1 MNSIA
6 CIFSLTCVILLN
18 DLTIPGPIF
27 AVDSMP
33 RVFIIDAAA
42 LRSVKLRTQQNS
54 GSLKAALT
62 KLTRE
67 ADRAL
72 ISAPLSV
79 MHKEFTPPSG
89 DRHDYV
95 SLAPYWWPNPNTH
108 NGLPYVRRDGEINP
122 ERNSIADRQNL
133 ESMVTLVKHWRLPTI
148 SRQTRTTPNKPRPC
162 STFGF

>member
-6 CIFSLTCVILLN
+6 CIFSLTCAILLN

-33 RVFIIDAAA
+33 RVFIIDAVA

-54 GSLKAALT
+54 GSLKPALA

-79 MHKEFTPPSG
+79 MHKEFG
-89 DRHDYV
+89 
-95 SLAPYWWPNPNTH
+95 AAE
-108 NGLPYVRRDGEINP
+108 RRST
-122 ERNSIADRQNL
+122 RLR
-133 ESMVTLVKHWRLPTI
+133 ESCTVLVA
-148 SRQTRTTPNKPRPC
+148 
-162 STFGF
+162 

>member
-6 CIFSLTCVILLN
+6 SLLSLTCAILLN
-18 DLTIPGPIF
+18 DLTIPAPIF
-27 AVDSMP
+27 AVHSTP
-33 RVFIIDAAA
+33 RVFIIDAVA

-54 GSLKAALT
+54 GSLKPALA

-79 MHKEFTPPSG
+79 MHKELAPPSG

-133 ESMVTLVKHWRLPTI
+133 ENTVTLVKTLALA
-148 SRQTRTTPNKPRPC
+148 
-162 STFGF
+162 

>member
-6 CIFSLTCVILLN
+6 CILSLTCAILLN
-18 DLTIPGPIF
+18 DLTIPGPIL

-33 RVFIIDAAA
+33 RVFIIDAVA

-54 GSLKAALT
+54 GSLKPALA

-79 MHKEFTPPSG
+79 MHKELAPPSG
-89 DRHDYV
+89 DRHD
-95 SLAPYWWPNPNTH
+95 
-108 NGLPYVRRDGEINP
+108 
-122 ERNSIADRQNL
+122 
-133 ESMVTLVKHWRLPTI
+133 
-148 SRQTRTTPNKPRPC
+148 
-162 STFGF
+162 